1 MNGKEQAKWDIQ
13 KASLTPGV
21 QVTDDTIKRFTKG
34 GNGSKEA
41 V

>member
-13 KASLTPGV
+13 KAGLTSGV
-21 QVTDDTIKRFTKG
+21 QVTDDTIQRFTKG
-34 GNGSKEA
+34 GGSSKEA